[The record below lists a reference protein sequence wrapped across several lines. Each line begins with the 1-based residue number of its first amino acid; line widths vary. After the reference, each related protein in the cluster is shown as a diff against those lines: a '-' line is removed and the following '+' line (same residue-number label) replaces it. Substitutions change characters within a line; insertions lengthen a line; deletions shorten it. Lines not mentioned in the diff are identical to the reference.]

1 MERRDLRQKMLDI
14 RKSLPSA
21 EVNEA
26 SVEICEAV
34 RQLDI
39 FKSAKKIATYAAC
52 NGEINPSFLEP
63 CADKKFLLP
72 VVQENGLFEFMEPHG
87 DLRKGR
93 FGILEPVTGTV
104 EKISEIDLVF
114 VPLVAA
120 DPAGNR
126 LGHGAGYYDK
136 TFASDR
142 ISIRPPL
149 VGLAYDFQIVKKLEI
164 NSWDVPLDILV
175 TDSQVFFS
183 EMSHSRVSLGEY

>member
-1 MERRDLRQKMLDI
+1 MLDI

-72 VVQENGLFEFMEPHG
+72 VVQENGLLEFMEPHG

-93 FGILEPVTGTV
+93 FGILEPVTGIV

-114 VPLVAA
+114 VP
-120 DPAGNR
+120 
-126 LGHGAGYYDK
+126 
-136 TFASDR
+136 
-142 ISIRPPL
+142 
-149 VGLAYDFQIVKKLEI
+149 
-164 NSWDVPLDILV
+164 
-175 TDSQVFFS
+175 
-183 EMSHSRVSLGEY
+183 